1 MAELRHMDIS
11 RRAVLGAGAALA
23 SILAVPRLAWAKHG
37 QVVTILGDSI
47 TAGYGLQ
54 QKDSLP
60 IQLQAALQKL
70 GVTAIVRGAGVSGD
84 TSADGAGR
92 LDFSVRPDTA
102 VVVVAL
108 GGNDL
113 LQGIDPNTTQAN
125 LEAIVRRLKARHMG
139 IVLTGLHAPPEL
151 GRNYARDF
159 NAVFPAVAKAHGV
172 TLYPDLLAGVARNPA
187 LNQGDSIHPN
197 AQGAAIVA
205 GGLAPLV
212 AKLLRARP

>member
-11 RRAVLGAGAALA
+11 RRALLGAIAALA
-23 SILAVPRLAWAKHG
+23 SISAAPPALAKHG

-60 IQLQAALQKL
+60 IQLQAALQRL
-70 GVTAIVRGAGVSGD
+70 GVDALVRGAGVSGD

-92 LDFSVRPDTA
+92 LDFSIRPDTA
-102 VVVVAL
+102 VVVIAL

-113 LQGIDPNTTQAN
+113 LQGLDPKTTRAN
-125 LEAIVRRLKARHMG
+125 LESIVKRLKARRIG
-139 IVLTGLHAPPEL
+139 VVLTGLHAPDEI
-151 GRNYARDF
+151 GRGYARDF

-172 TLYPDLLAGVARNPA
+172 PFYPDLLAGVSRNPA
-187 LNQGDSIHPN
+187 LNQGDAIHPN

-205 GGLAPLV
+205 AALAPLV
-212 AKLLRARP
+212 ARALKARR